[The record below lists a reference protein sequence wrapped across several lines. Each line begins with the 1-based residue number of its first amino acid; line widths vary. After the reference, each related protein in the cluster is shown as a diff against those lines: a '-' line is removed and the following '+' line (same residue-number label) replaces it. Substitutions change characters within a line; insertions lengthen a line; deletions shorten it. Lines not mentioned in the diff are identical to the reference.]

1 MEVKVPQETWESIE
15 GFGKVAEGG
24 VVVNWLKEEGD
35 KVKKGEPIV
44 KLEVIKSKITLEAP
58 TKGTLKEVRI
68 QEDEEVRPDD
78 ILAII
83 E

>member
-24 VVVNWLKEEGD
+24 VVVNWIKKEGV
-35 KVKKGEPIV
+35 KVEKGEPIV
-44 KLEVIKSKITLEAP
+44 KLEVIKSKITIEAP
-58 TKGTLKEVRI
+58 ITGTLKEI
-68 QEDEEVRPDD
+68 KIHEEEEVRPDD

-83 E
+83 A

>member
-24 VVVNWLKEEGD
+24 VVVNWLKKEGD

-44 KLEVIKSKITLEAP
+44 KLEVIKSKINLEAP
-58 TKGTLKEVRI
+58 TTGTLKEIRL
-68 QEDEEVRPDD
+68 QEDEEVHPDD